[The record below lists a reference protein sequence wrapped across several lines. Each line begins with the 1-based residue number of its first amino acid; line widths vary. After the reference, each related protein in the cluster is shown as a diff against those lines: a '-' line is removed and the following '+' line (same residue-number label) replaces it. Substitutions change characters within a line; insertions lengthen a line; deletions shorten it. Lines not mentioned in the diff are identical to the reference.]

1 MEIHLT
7 PEKEALLRQLAD
19 RTGQDTAQVVQE
31 AVDRLLDHDTW
42 FNSEVEKGQ
51 LQAAEGKLIEHDEL
65 VARIEKRMQEDS
77 LVPDAGCMDACSSCR
92 S

>member
-7 PEKEALLRQLAD
+7 PEKEALLRQVAA
-19 RTGQDTAQVVQE
+19 RTGQDAAQVVQE

-42 FNSEVEKGQ
+42 FIREVEKGQ
-51 LQAAEGKLIEHDEL
+51 LQAAKGDLIEHDEV
-65 VARIEKRMQEDS
+65 VARIERRLKDKKS
-77 LVPDAGCMDACSSCR
+77 R

>member
-7 PEKEALLRQLAD
+7 PEKEALLRQVAA
-19 RTGQDTAQVVQE
+19 RTGQDAAQVVQE

-42 FNSEVEKGQ
+42 FIREIEKGQ
-51 LQAAEGKLIEHDEL
+51 LQAAKGDLIDHDEV
-65 VARIEKRMQEDS
+65 VARLEKRLKDKKS
-77 LVPDAGCMDACSSCR
+77 R

>member
-7 PEKEALLRQLAD
+7 PEKEALLRQVAA
-19 RTGQDTAQVVQE
+19 RTGQDAVQVVQE

-42 FNSEVEKGQ
+42 FVQEVEKG
-51 LQAAEGKLIEHDEL
+51 LSQAAKGDLIEHDEV
-65 VARIEKRMQEDS
+65 VARIEKRLKDKQ
-77 LVPDAGCMDACSSCR
+77 PR

>member
-7 PEKEALLRQLAD
+7 PEKEALLRQVAA
-19 RTGQDTAQVVQE
+19 RTGQDAAQVVQE

-42 FNSEVEKGQ
+42 FVREVEKGQ
-51 LQAAEGKLIEHDEL
+51 LQAAKGALMEHDE
-65 VARIEKRMQEDS
+65 VAARIERRLKEKKS
-77 LVPDAGCMDACSSCR
+77 R

>member
-7 PEKEALLRQLAD
+7 PEKEALLRQVAA
-19 RTGQDTAQVVQE
+19 RTGQDAAQVVQE

-42 FNSEVEKGQ
+42 FIREVEKGQ
-51 LQAAEGKLIEHDEL
+51 MQAVKGDFIDHNEA
-65 VARIEKRMQEDS
+65 VARIEKRLKDKKS
-77 LVPDAGCMDACSSCR
+77 R

>member
-7 PEKEALLRQLAD
+7 PEKEALLRQLAE

-42 FNSEVEKGQ
+42 FIREVEKGQ
-51 LQAAEGKLIEHDEL
+51 LQAASGDLMEHDEV
-65 VARIEKRMQEDS
+65 VARIEKLLQEKQ
-77 LVPDAGCMDACSSCR
+77 PR

>member
-7 PEKEALLRQLAD
+7 PEKEALLRQVAA
-19 RTGQDTAQVVQE
+19 RTGQDAAQVVQE

-42 FNSEVEKGQ
+42 FIREVEKGQ
-51 LQAAEGKLIEHDEL
+51 LEAAKGDLIEHDDV
-65 VARIEKRMQEDS
+65 VARIEKRLKDKKS
-77 LVPDAGCMDACSSCR
+77 R

>member
-7 PEKEALLRQLAD
+7 PEKEALLRQVAA
-19 RTGQDTAQVVQE
+19 RTGRDAAQVVQE

-42 FNSEVEKGQ
+42 FIREVEKGQ
-51 LQAAEGKLIEHDEL
+51 MQAAKGDLIAHDE
-65 VARIEKRMQEDS
+65 VIARVERRLQEKK
-77 LVPDAGCMDACSSCR
+77 PR

>member
-7 PEKEALLRQLAD
+7 PEKEALLRQVAA

-42 FNSEVEKGQ
+42 FIREVEKGQ
-51 LQAAEGKLIEHDEL
+51 MQAAEGDLIAHDEV
-65 VARIEKRMQEDS
+65 VARIERRMKEKKS
-77 LVPDAGCMDACSSCR
+77 R

>member
-7 PEKEALLRQLAD
+7 PEKEALLRQVAA
-19 RTGQDTAQVVQE
+19 RTGQDAAQVVQE

-42 FNSEVEKGQ
+42 FIREVEKGQ
-51 LQAAEGKLIEHDEL
+51 MQAAKGDLIEHDEV
-65 VARIEKRMQEDS
+65 VARIEGRLQEKKS
-77 LVPDAGCMDACSSCR
+77 R

>member
-7 PEKEALLRQLAD
+7 PEKEALLRQVAA
-19 RTGQDTAQVVQE
+19 RTGQDAVQVVQE

-42 FNSEVEKGQ
+42 FVQEVEKGQ
-51 LQAAEGKLIEHDEL
+51 SQAAKGNLIEHDEV
-65 VARIEKRMQEDS
+65 VARIEKRLKDKQ
-77 LVPDAGCMDACSSCR
+77 PR

>member
-7 PEKEALLRQLAD
+7 PEKEALLRQVAA
-19 RTGQDTAQVVQE
+19 RTGQDAVQVVQE

-42 FNSEVEKGQ
+42 FVQEVEKG
-51 LQAAEGKLIEHDEL
+51 LSQAAKVDLIEHDEV
-65 VARIEKRMQEDS
+65 VARIEKRLKDKQ
-77 LVPDAGCMDACSSCR
+77 PR